1 MRDQVQ
7 QFIWKRQV
15 MTANPFV
22 TFGNWLAEAQVSE
35 PNDPNAMTLATATP
49 DGRPSARMVLLKG
62 WDERGF
68 VFYTNRGSRKSAELV
83 ENAHAALLFHW
94 KSMRRQIRIEGVVS
108 VVDDAQAD
116 EYFATRPR
124 HSKIGAWA
132 SDQSRRLES
141 RAVFEARLAETAQRF
156 PGDDIPR
163 PEFWSGWRVAAD
175 YFEFWQDI
183 EYRLHDRTIFKRSGA
198 GWEMGKLYP

>member
-1 MRDQVQ
+1 
-7 QFIWKRQV
+7 
-15 MTANPFV
+15 MTADPFV
-22 TFGNWLAEAQVSE
+22 TFGNWLAEAQATE
-35 PNDPNAMTLATATP
+35 PNDPAAMTLATATP
-49 DGRPSARMVLLKG
+49 EGRPSARMVLLKA

-68 VFYTNRGSRKSAELV
+68 VFYTNRFSRKSGELA

-94 KSMRRQIRIEGVVS
+94 KTLRRQIRIEGPVS

-141 RAVFEARLAETAQRF
+141 RALFEARLAETAQRF

-163 PEFWSGWRVAAD
+163 PEFWSGWRVAAE

-183 EYRLHDRTIFKRSGA
+183 EYRLHDRTIYKRNVA
-198 GWEMGKLYP
+198 GWETGKLYP